1 MSLWWIPAGI
11 AAWFLVAVVVALCI
25 GPVLGRRSQA
35 REAVGPQWTRVP
47 EGMGVP
53 EGMRVPEARQPV
65 WKDRP
70 VAPGWLT
77 AGSGIARREQ
87 NVTL

>member
-25 GPVLGRRSQA
+25 GPVLGRCSQA
-35 REAVGPQWTRVP
+35 REAVGPQGMRMP
-47 EGMGVP
+47 EGMRAP
-53 EGMRVPEARQPV
+53 EGMRVPEARQPA
-65 WKDRP
+65 WQDRQ

-77 AGSGIARREQ
+77 AGSSIARREQ

>member
-25 GPVLGRRSQA
+25 GPVLGRCSQA
-35 REAVGPQWTRVP
+35 REAVSPQW
-47 EGMGVP
+47 
-53 EGMRVPEARQPV
+53 MRVPEARKPA
-65 WKDRP
+65 WKDQQ
-70 VAPGWLT
+70 VAPVWLT

>member
-25 GPVLGRRSQA
+25 GPVLGRRSQ
-35 REAVGPQWTRVP
+35 
-47 EGMGVP
+47 
-53 EGMRVPEARQPV
+53 VPEAAGQQWVKVPDTRKPAWNDRQ
-65 WKDRP
+65 
-70 VAPGWLT
+70 ASPGWLT